1 MYLFLQTITIWFY
14 DFFLK
19 IHIIKLFILTSAA
32 YHTGTDLQIFLVTS
46 EELLNLCSYLC
57 TFLEIFLKYI
67 SFKNKLWIFFCYI
80 IVAYGVSFPPP
91 PTSLHCFLLGGIGTK
106 GSIWLFFFKLKTFLY
121 LNWNLSYWNKINYWI
136 HHIKGHIF
144 SMLTFV
150 FPSACQKSIW
160 RWWEICHIQDQ
171 VEFNNLYNLYLWC

>member
-1 MYLFLQTITIWFY
+1 MI
-14 DFFLK
+14 FFLK

-32 YHTGTDLQIFLVTS
+32 YHTGTDLQILLVTS

-67 SFKNKLWIFFCYI
+67 SFKNKLWMFFCYI

-91 PTSLHCFLLGGIGTK
+91 QHHYTVSYLVVFEQREVYD
-106 GSIWLFFFKLKTFLY
+106 FFFKLKTFLY

-136 HHIKGHIF
+136 HHIKGQIF

-150 FPSACQKSIW
+150 FPSACQ
-160 RWWEICHIQDQ
+160 
-171 VEFNNLYNLYLWC
+171 N